1 MRNANKA
8 NKSKSNHLR
17 AGTQPDSR
25 ERQKNRSRRRSRNT
39 KHKSQV
45 QHAEKTTESVQK
57 KVNTSTEEEEIRAL
71 HTHES
76 NVSTTLPLP
85 QNLTSP
91 EKKNLATKQFNTAT
105 LSGRVN
111 VSLLNPKCNF
121 NLNYNIKTH
130 YYLLRLL
137 KKKQNGDMRF
147 HTATTPPPT
156 DQHSG
161 NNPDRPNA
169 FSNVSKSK
177 TEYIKTI

>member
-121 NLNYNIKTH
+121 NLNYNIKTD

-137 KKKQNGDMRF
+137 KKN
-147 HTATTPPPT
+147 
-156 DQHSG
+156 
-161 NNPDRPNA
+161 
-169 FSNVSKSK
+169 K
-177 TEYIKTI
+177 TEI